1 MGFQLKGGIR
11 EGESPAHVAV
21 REAFVNALVHA
32 DYAIPTSV
40 LVVKRADLFS
50 FKNPGDMRVPL
61 EIAMAGGES
70 DSRNK
75 SIQDMFRMIGAGER
89 QGHGIRKILEGWKRF
104 DWRIP
109 NFEVKK
115 EPTPRV
121 VVTLSMLSLFP
132 ESAVQILSSYYE
144 KRWEHLDEVEKIALI
159 LALTEGAVTHSR
171 LSQFCTKHPRD
182 VSDTLLNL
190 DKTGALETT
199 GQYRSKTYHIPGH
212 MLPTS
217 EDVFESSSN
226 NEPRSPNNEPRS
238 PNNEPSYPNNEPSSP
253 NNEPSYPNNEPSSPN
268 LDEFGR
274 ILHPE
279 FQNPFIDDL
288 SNLDPQFRKRL
299 EAIAERPRA
308 KKRINP
314 EKMKGIILALCTKQ
328 YVTTGALSA
337 LLRRNAET
345 LRGQYL
351 SKLKNEGKL
360 RMAFPRSPTDPKQAY
375 IAI

>member
-159 LALTEGAVTHSR
+159 LALTEGRSPIPDFRNSVQSIRGTSVTHSLIWIR
-171 LSQFCTKHPRD
+171 QGL
-182 VSDTLLNL
+182 
-190 DKTGALETT
+190 
-199 GQYRSKTYHIPGH
+199 
-212 MLPTS
+212 
-217 EDVFESSSN
+217 
-226 NEPRSPNNEPRS
+226 
-238 PNNEPSYPNNEPSSP
+238 
-253 NNEPSYPNNEPSSPN
+253 
-268 LDEFGR
+268 
-274 ILHPE
+274 
-279 FQNPFIDDL
+279 
-288 SNLDPQFRKRL
+288 
-299 EAIAERPRA
+299 
-308 KKRINP
+308 
-314 EKMKGIILALCTKQ
+314 
-328 YVTTGALSA
+328 
-337 LLRRNAET
+337 
-345 LRGQYL
+345 
-351 SKLKNEGKL
+351 
-360 RMAFPRSPTDPKQAY
+360 
-375 IAI
+375 